1 MIKEIERWKAIML
14 AITATAGALAV
25 AANVAMSYH
34 DHHADKRY
42 LKVADAQE
50 MMYQQQ
56 RYNKRMEQRSLKYL
70 EMQTDDPM
78 LKEQLHKDYNELEME
93 IRDAEADYNRSRGK

>member
-1 MIKEIERWKAIML
+1 ML

-34 DHHADKRY
+34 DYHADKRY
-42 LKVADAQE
+42 MKVADAQE

-78 LKEQLHKDYNELEME
+78 LKEQLRKDYNELEME